1 MAFKRNNDRKS
12 DRADRNDRNDP
23 AGGPRKRARYLDP
36 TTVVDS
42 NDIDLLRRF
51 VTEHGKI
58 IPARITGV
66 TTMQQREIK
75 RGVRRARNMGLLA

>member
-23 AGGPRKRARYLDP
+23 AGGSRKRARYLDP

-66 TTMQQREIK
+66 TMMQQREIK

>member
-1 MAFKRNNDRKS
+1 MDQTI
-12 DRADRNDRNDP
+12 
-23 AGGPRKRARYLDP
+23 RKRTRYLDP

-42 NDIDLLRRF
+42 NDIELLRRF
-51 VTEHGKI
+51 VTEYGKI

-66 TTMQQREIK
+66 TMMQQREIK

>member
-1 MAFKRNNDRKS
+1 MAFKKNSGKRERRERS
-12 DRADRNDRNDP
+12 DRGMDQTI
-23 AGGPRKRARYLDP
+23 RKRTRYLDP

-42 NDIDLLRRF
+42 NDIELLRRF
-51 VTEHGKI
+51 VTEYGKI

-66 TTMQQREIK
+66 TMMQQREIK

>member
-1 MAFKRNNDRKS
+1 MAFKKS
-12 DRADRNDRNDP
+12 NSKRERPERRDSGFDQ
-23 AGGPRKRARYLDP
+23 GTRKRTRYLDP

-42 NDIDLLRRF
+42 NDIELLRRF
-51 VTEHGKI
+51 VTEYGKI

-66 TTMQQREIK
+66 TMMQQREIK